1 MRASGRRPKGVSRAG
16 TGGAAAR
23 GNSRKAPRRPTSGP
37 ARRPAKSGVQPPP
50 DAAPRPESARN
61 LVEPAGEEYARRF
74 LAGVLLGDAAL
85 AEQFA
90 KGMGSPLPAGLD
102 YGKRVDEAFREAVA
116 DVSMERERVAYV
128 DLEGVMKSAG
138 EFERSGD
145 LVEASRIYGQIAG
158 AIVGNEDL
166 SYLKGN
172 HLEAGP
178 VAVGKWAEC
187 LDWSSPEPAKR
198 RAAISRAFGMFKR
211 GGVLCDAYGHAMMAL
226 CDTDADLRHLL
237 GLARPHAQPPPAP
250 RSAGKRGRAKA
261 GPASLL
267 FESLVGRI
275 GGLESG
281 GPREEGEG
289 VGIGRMVSAVVEI
302 LDRLGR
308 ATDANRLI
316 AGHARLHPGACALL
330 VKRLAGA
337 GSKQEAAGAAAAGLD
352 RFGND
357 PEIAEAAM
365 SIYGRGGSSR
375 ARCAILTDLFMR
387 TADES
392 YYERLRGMPGWKRE
406 RPSFIRAVSGNAR
419 FRRFFLVDILVREGM
434 HKRAIGEIAASGQVD
449 LFEAY
454 RAKLSAAEP
463 RAYLAAYGRYVKTLG
478 ERAATAKQYASVSK
492 HLKNISRV
500 RDGGRDAAASIAVAL
515 TRKYPGKRKLA
526 AALAPFLR

>member
-1 MRASGRRPKGVSRAG
+1 
-16 TGGAAAR
+16 
-23 GNSRKAPRRPTSGP
+23 
-37 ARRPAKSGVQPPP
+37 
-50 DAAPRPESARN
+50 
-61 LVEPAGEEYARRF
+61 
-74 LAGVLLGDAAL
+74 
-85 AEQFA
+85 
-90 KGMGSPLPAGLD
+90 MGSPLPAGLD
-102 YGKRVDEAFREAVA
+102 YGKKVDEAFREAAA
-116 DVSMERERVAYV
+116 DVSMGRERDAYV

-172 HLEAGP
+172 HLEAGS

-187 LDWSSPEPAKR
+187 LDWTFPEPAKR
-198 RAAISRAFGMFKR
+198 RAAIDRAFGMFKE

-250 RSAGKRGRAKA
+250 RSAGRRSRSKA

-267 FESLVGRI
+267 YGSLVGRI

-281 GPREEGEG
+281 GLPEEGEG
-289 VGIGRMVSAVVEI
+289 VGTGRMVSAVVEI

-308 ATDANRLI
+308 APAANRLI
-316 AGHARLHPGACALL
+316 ARHARFHPGACALL
-330 VKRLAGA
+330 VRRLAGA
-337 GSKQEAAGAAAAGLD
+337 GSKREAAGAASAGLD

-357 PEIAEAAM
+357 PAIAEAAM
-365 SIYGRGGSSR
+365 SIYGKGGSAR

-406 RPSFIRAVSGNAR
+406 RPSFIRAVAGNAR
-419 FRRFFLVDILVREGM
+419 FRRFFLVHILVREGM
-434 HKRAIGEIAASGQVD
+434 HRRAIGEIAASGQAD

-454 RAKLSAAEP
+454 RDRLSAAEP
-463 RAYLAAYGRYVKTLG
+463 RAYLAAYGQYVRTVG
-478 ERAATAKQYASVSK
+478 ERATTGAQCALVSK

-500 RDGGRDAAASIAVAL
+500 RDGGREAAARIAAAL
-515 TRKYPGKRKLA
+515 ARKYPGRRKLA

>member
-1 MRASGRRPKGVSRAG
+1 MRTAGRRPKGGSAAG
-16 TGGAAAR
+16 AKGAAAR
-23 GNSRKAPRRPTSGP
+23 GSRRRAPRRPPPRTASRPSGSKAP
-37 ARRPAKSGVQPPP
+37 AGAGKRPASPK
-50 DAAPRPESARN
+50 A
-61 LVEPAGEEYARRF
+61 LVESAGEEYARQF
-74 LAGVLLGDAAL
+74 LADVLSGDAAL
-85 AEQFA
+85 AERFA
-90 KGMGSPLPAGLD
+90 KGMGAPLPAGLD
-102 YGKRVDEAFREAVA
+102 YGKKVDEAFREALA

-138 EFERSGD
+138 EFEWSGD

-172 HLEAGP
+172 HLEAGS

-187 LDWSSPEPAKR
+187 LDWTFPELAKR
-198 RAAISRAFGMFKR
+198 RAAIGRAFGMFKE
-211 GGVLCDAYGHAMMAL
+211 GGVLCDAYGHAMMSL

-250 RSAGKRGRAKA
+250 RSAGRRSRPGA

-281 GPREEGEG
+281 GLPEEGEG
-289 VGIGRMVSAVVEI
+289 VGTGRMVSAVVEI

-308 ATDANRLI
+308 APAANRLI
-316 AGHARLHPGACALL
+316 AGHARFHPGACALL

-337 GSKQEAAGAAAAGLD
+337 GSKREAAGAASAGLD

-357 PEIAEAAM
+357 PAIEEAAV
-365 SIYGRGGSSR
+365 SIYGRGDSAR
-375 ARCAILTDLFMR
+375 AHCAILTDLFMR

-392 YYERLRGMPGWKRE
+392 YYERLRGMQGWKRE
-406 RPSFIRAVSGNAR
+406 RPSFIRAVAGNAK
-419 FRRFFLVDILVREGM
+419 FRRFFLVDILVKEGM
-434 HKRAIGEIAASGQVD
+434 HRRAIAEIAESGQAD

-454 RAKLSAAEP
+454 RDRLSAAEP
-463 RAYLAAYGRYVKTLG
+463 RAYLAAYGQYVRTVG
-478 ERAATAKQYASVSK
+478 ERATTSVQYDSVSR

-500 RDGGRDAAASIAVAL
+500 RDGGREAAARIAAAL
-515 TRKYPGKRKLA
+515 ARKYPGRRKLA